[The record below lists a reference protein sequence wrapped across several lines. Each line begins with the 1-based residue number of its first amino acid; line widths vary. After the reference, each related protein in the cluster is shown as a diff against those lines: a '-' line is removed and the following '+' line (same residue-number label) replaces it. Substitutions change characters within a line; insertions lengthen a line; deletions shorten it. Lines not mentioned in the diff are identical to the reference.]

1 MRVKVPNNIVGGSL
15 MGAHHFVK
23 AALVRTNPGGST
35 SNYKIQATDGTPL
48 TLGDLTAR
56 RYDEILV
63 ISGARKNPGHSPT
76 TYPVVSPD
84 FNYPSYQS
92 RNIIGNDITKLLSK
106 DIDIGM
112 LERLSAE
119 VGTFS
124 ALNTITRLMYT
135 IESSDET
142 SPETA
147 AMIQRYANATR
158 NNPIRSN
165 PGRPFFATDLNDTY
179 RGILSPEEATRQ
191 FAEQQLGLVMPT
203 ERPHAAQAIDRA
215 RIINKY
221 GLSRSDVERFV
232 DHVLT
237 PYLAVSGSNANMMH
251 ALRSENVR
259 QDLEVRFF
267 GSRYDDERIDSIYE
281 HNMFRKLV
289 ALTPM
294 KAEEFYDGIDYAL
307 VAHPAFM
314 RQSLANSV
322 VHGQFVLDLLDI
334 VEEHPQNSST
344 ALSPNAIGGDPGSRL
359 SFVNFVRNITDPGNN
374 ALQQLLESQAMILEP
389 STTAETVNAM
399 RALFDETTRDQDLA
413 PHMRALDFNR
423 LVSYVRDVGGF
434 RPTAPPYW
442 PRPVVFAMMDTI
454 KENWD
459 IVQDPSQQISTVFLG
474 MNYRRPIPEGTRTT
488 IVGTNDAGETM
499 RTSVEISEL
508 RWLADFYNRASPNQL
523 AAEITGNRAVFN
535 SPMNYHTPDSI
546 DGIYATP
553 TMSTAARFVATD
565 RMPLM
570 AFIMAAATNNTNFF
584 ATYTSEANNEGMDN
598 MTDDQVRDL
607 GNQIVAAIRSLAQVG
622 ERNYIATHED
632 AHQGRTVNL
641 LSMFMSIE
649 DRARNQYNYN
659 MSENDRAF
667 ALYLLDMT
675 FQLLRTRT
683 AGDVANTVNADRE
696 VSEQLQAV
704 LAGYTDQEHTM
715 GSLELQNRIAFEGYM
730 RSIESA
736 YEEAI
741 MAGAQITE
749 AEIRDYFRTI
759 LDLPNAN
766 YAGFAVRR
774 IEQARENSIG
784 YIRQQ
789 QQARG
794 IMNLGNFGLQ
804 MGQP

>member
-1 MRVKVPNNIVGGSL
+1 

-135 IESSDET
+135 IESSDQT

-215 RIINKY
+215 RIVNKY

-232 DHVLT
+232 DDVLT

-259 QDLEVRFF
+259 QDLETQIYGRRS
-267 GSRYDDERIDSIYE
+267 GAERLDSIYE

-322 VHGQFVLDLLDI
+322 VHGQFVRSLLTI
-334 VEEHPQNSST
+334 VEQHPQNAFT

-359 SFVNFVRNITDPGNN
+359 SFANFVRNITDPGND

-413 PHMRALDFNR
+413 PHMRALSFNR

-459 IVQDPSQQISTVFLG
+459 IVQDPNQQISAVFLG
-474 MNYRRPIPEGTRTT
+474 MNYRRVI
-488 IVGTNDAGETM
+488 
-499 RTSVEISEL
+499 
-508 RWLADFYNRASPNQL
+508 
-523 AAEITGNRAVFN
+523 GNRRQVSVTIRGIDDGGDEVELDTSLAELDSTAGQLSALRPRELATMMTGRNARAILN
-535 SPMNYHTPDSI
+535 SPFNLTTQSPEPEEPVGGEAEAMRELVGLLRPEELL
-546 DGIYATP
+546 
-553 TMSTAARFVATD
+553 RRV
-565 RMPLM
+565 
-570 AFIMAAATNNTNFF
+570 AFIMAITTNDGNFF
-584 ATYTSEANNEGMDN
+584 RPYIPNAEGAGGIAD
-598 MTDDQVRDL
+598 MTVEQVRDL
-607 GNQIVAAIRSLAQVG
+607 RTQIVAALQNQIAIA
-622 ERNYIATHED
+622 ERNHIANLPN
-632 AHQGRTVNL
+632 QNQSRTVNL

-696 VSEQLQAV
+696 VAEQLQAV
-704 LAGYTDQEHTM
+704 LEGYADREPTM
-715 GSLELQNRIAFEGYM
+715 GALELQNRIAFEGYM
-730 RSIESA
+730 RSIEAA

-749 AEIRDYFRTI
+749 ADIRDYFQTI
-759 LDLPNAN
+759 LDLPDAN
-766 YAGFAVRR
+766 YAEFAVRR
-774 IEQARENSIG
+774 IEEVRDNVIAAYNGQ
-784 YIRQQ
+784 
-789 QQARG
+789 
-794 IMNLGNFGLQ
+794 LQ
-804 MGQP
+804 VVP

>member
-1 MRVKVPNNIVGGSL
+1 

-215 RIINKY
+215 RIVNKY
-221 GLSRSDVERFV
+221 GLSTSDVERFV

-237 PYLAVSGSNANMMH
+237 PYLAVSGANANMMH

-259 QDLEVRFF
+259 QDLETQIYGRR
-267 GSRYDDERIDSIYE
+267 SSAERLDSIYE

-322 VHGQFVLDLLDI
+322 VHGQFVRSLLAI
-334 VEEHPQNSST
+334 VNQHPRNAFT

-359 SFVNFVRNITDPGNN
+359 SFANFLRNITDPGND

-413 PHMRALDFNR
+413 PHMRALSFNR

-508 RWLADFYNRASPNQL
+508 QWLADYYNRVSPNQL
-523 AAEITGNRAVFN
+523 RAEITGNRAVFN

-584 ATYTSEANNEGMDN
+584 ATYTSEANNEGINNMDLA
-598 MTDDQVRDL
+598 QVRDL

-683 AGDVANTVNADRE
+683 AGDVANTVDADRA

-704 LAGYTDQEHTM
+704 LQGYAIRGEHTM
-715 GSLELQNRIAFEGYM
+715 GSVELQNRISFEGYM
-730 RSIESA
+730 RSMESA

-749 AEIRDYFRTI
+749 ADIMDYFQTI

-766 YAGFAVRR
+766 YAEFAVRR
-774 IEQARENSIG
+774 IEQARETSIG
-784 YIRQQ
+784 YIRQL
-789 QQARG
+789 QQAQP
-794 IMNLGNFGLQ
+794 NLGNFGLQ

>member
-1 MRVKVPNNIVGGSL
+1 

-92 RNIIGNDITKLLSK
+92 RNIIGNDIAKLLPK

-142 SPETA
+142 KPETA

-221 GLSRSDVERFV
+221 GLSLSDVERFV
-232 DHVLT
+232 DDVLT

-259 QDLEVRFF
+259 QDLETQIYGRRS
-267 GSRYDDERIDSIYE
+267 GAERLDSIYE

-322 VHGQFVLDLLDI
+322 VHGQFVRSLLAI
-334 VEEHPQNSST
+334 VEQHPQNSFT

-359 SFVNFVRNITDPGNN
+359 SFVNFLRNITDPGNV
-374 ALQQLLESQAMILEP
+374 ALQELVESQAMILEP

-413 PHMRALDFNR
+413 PHMRALSFNR

-459 IVQDPSQQISTVFLG
+459 IVQDPSQQISAVFLG
-474 MNYRRPIPEGTRTT
+474 MNYRRVIGNRRNVSVTIRGIDDGGDEVVLPISLAELDSIAQEIGRLAPRELGRMMAGRNASTILNSPFNINARLPEPDVNVDAMAALFGRPPTGTPATT
-488 IVGTNDAGETM
+488 RILRIVAFTMAITTNDG
-499 RTSVEISEL
+499 
-508 RWLADFYNRASPNQL
+508 
-523 AAEITGNRAVFN
+523 
-535 SPMNYHTPDSI
+535 
-546 DGIYATP
+546 
-553 TMSTAARFVATD
+553 
-565 RMPLM
+565 
-570 AFIMAAATNNTNFF
+570 NFF
-584 ATYTSEANNEGMDN
+584 RSYITNAEGAGGIAD
-598 MTDDQVRDL
+598 MTREQIVALRT
-607 GNQIVAAIRSLAQVG
+607 QIVAAIQNQIAIA
-622 ERNYIATHED
+622 ERNHIANLPN
-632 AHQGRTVNL
+632 QNQSRTVNL

-683 AGDVANTVNADRE
+683 AGDVANTVDADRE

-704 LAGYTDQEHTM
+704 LEGYADREPTM
-715 GSLELQNRIAFEGYM
+715 GALELQNRIAFEGYM
-730 RSIESA
+730 RSMESA

-749 AEIRDYFRTI
+749 ADIMDYFQTI
-759 LDLPNAN
+759 LDLPDAN
-766 YAGFAVRR
+766 YAEFAVRR
-774 IEQARENSIG
+774 IEQARDNVIAA
-784 YIRQQ
+784 Y
-789 QQARG
+789 
-794 IMNLGNFGLQ
+794 N
-804 MGQP
+804 GQYQVVP

>member
-1 MRVKVPNNIVGGSL
+1 

-48 TLGDLTAR
+48 TLGDITAR

-92 RNIIGNDITKLLSK
+92 RNIIGNDIAKLLPK

-203 ERPHAAQAIDRA
+203 ERPYAAQAIDRA
-215 RIINKY
+215 RIVNKY
-221 GLSRSDVERFV
+221 GLSLSDVERFV
-232 DHVLT
+232 DDVLT

-267 GSRYDDERIDSIYE
+267 GSRYNDERIDTIYE

-294 KAEEFYDGIDYAL
+294 KAEQFYDGIDYAL

-359 SFVNFVRNITDPGNN
+359 SFVNFLRNITDPGNV
-374 ALQQLLESQAMILEP
+374 ALQELVESQAMILEP

-413 PHMRALDFNR
+413 PHMADLDFNR

-459 IVQDPSQQISTVFLG
+459 IVQDPNQQISAVFLG
-474 MNYRRPIPEGTRTT
+474 MNYRRVIGDRRHVSVTIRGIDDGGDEVVLPISLAELDSIAQEIARLAPRELGRMMAGRNASTILNSPFNINARLPEPDVDVDADAMAALFGRPPTGTPATTRILRTVAFT
-488 IVGTNDAGETM
+488 MAITTNDG
-499 RTSVEISEL
+499 
-508 RWLADFYNRASPNQL
+508 
-523 AAEITGNRAVFN
+523 
-535 SPMNYHTPDSI
+535 
-546 DGIYATP
+546 
-553 TMSTAARFVATD
+553 
-565 RMPLM
+565 
-570 AFIMAAATNNTNFF
+570 NFF
-584 ATYTSEANNEGMDN
+584 RSYITNAEGAGGIAD
-598 MTDDQVRDL
+598 MTPEQIVALRT
-607 GNQIVAAIRSLAQVG
+607 QIVAALQNQIAIA
-622 ERNYIATHED
+622 ERNHIANLPN
-632 AHQGRTVNL
+632 QNQSRTVNL

-683 AGDVANTVNADRE
+683 AGDVANTVNGDRE
-696 VSEQLQAV
+696 VSEQLQTV
-704 LAGYTDQEHTM
+704 LQGYAIRGDHTM
-715 GSLELQNRIAFEGYM
+715 GSVELQNRIAFEGYM

-749 AEIRDYFRTI
+749 ADIMDYFQTI
-759 LDLPNAN
+759 LDLPDAN
-766 YAGFAVRR
+766 YAGFAVSR
-774 IEQARENSIG
+774 IEQARENAIG
-784 YIRQQ
+784 YIAQL
-789 QQARG
+789 QQAQP
-794 IMNLGNFGLQ
+794 NLGNFGFQ